1 MPEIYDFYVEDAQG
15 NREYMEQYRGKVILI
30 VNTASQCGYTPQY
43 KGLQALHDEWHEKG
57 LEILGFPCNQFG
69 KQEPEDNTFIQQF
82 CRRNYNVTFPV
93 FAKIDVNG
101 PNAHPLYKYLR
112 SQKKTLLGDNVPW
125 NFTKFL
131 IDQNG
136 KVIKRYEPFV
146 APEKIGKEIA
156 SLLAAK

>member
-43 KGLQALHDEWHEKG
+43 KGLQALYDEWHEKG
-57 LEILGFPCNQFG
+57 LEILAFPCNQFG
-69 KQEPEDNTFIQQF
+69 EQEPEDNTFIQQF

-136 KVIKRYEPFV
+136 KVIKRYEAFF

-156 SLLAAK
+156 RLLSNQ